1 MPTMPKKCVLILLDG
16 IGDRS
21 YAQLDDQTPLQAAKT
36 PVLDE
41 LAGRGANG
49 LYHAAMLGQ
58 ALPSETAHFL
68 MFGYDISQFPG
79 RGALEALGAGIDL
92 SPKDV
97 AVLSHFACLHESEGC
112 LTVRQRKPEISKDEL
127 SRLIPTVSEFE
138 SKGVRIQFIQT
149 GGIFGIISLSGNV
162 SPYITDTDPFLD
174 GKPLIEISPWRDYRE
189 DAAACDTATMLREYL
204 IWVYGQLKDHP
215 VNQSRISRGQEAI
228 NGFVTQRAGQLKG
241 VMPFEKRYGLRG
253 ISIASGIV
261 YWGLNSYLGMDSE
274 RVVDSNDP
282 ERDMA
287 ERLDVAYKALRNYDF
302 VHVHTKA
309 TDEAAHTKDPEFK
322 KQVIESLDKGIG
334 RAIGPLMDDPDVL
347 LIVTAD
353 HSTPS
358 SGPLIHSG
366 ESVPLTLFGRGIR
379 RDRVRGFDE
388 VSVSPGSLGSVRG
401 KELMYL
407 ILNHLDRSKLRGIM
421 DTPVDQP
428 YWPGDYEP
436 FRMK

>member
-1 MPTMPKKCVLILLDG
+1 MPKKCVLILLDG

-21 YAQLDDQTPLQAAKT
+21 YVQLDHQTPLQAAKT

-41 LAGRGANG
+41 LAERGANG
-49 LYHAAMLGQ
+49 LYHAALLGQ

-68 MFGYDISQFPG
+68 MFGYEMSQFPG

-92 SPKDV
+92 PPKDV
-97 AVLSHFACLHESEGC
+97 AVLSHFACMQESDGC
-112 LTVRQRKPEISKDEL
+112 LIVKQRKPEISKDEL
-127 SRLIPTVSEFE
+127 SRLIPAVGEFE
-138 SKGVRIQFIQT
+138 AKGMRLQFIQT
-149 GGIFGIISLSGNV
+149 GGIFGIIRLSGNV
-162 SPYITDTDPFLD
+162 SPYITDTDPFMN
-174 GKPLIEISPWRDYRE
+174 GCPLIGIDPWRDYSE
-189 DAAACDTATMLREYL
+189 DVAARNTASMLREYL
-204 IWVYGQLKDHP
+204 IWVYDQLKEHP
-215 VNQSRISRGQEAI
+215 VNQSRISKGQESI
-228 NGFVTQRAGQLKG
+228 NGFVTQRAGQLKN
-241 VMPFEKRYGLRG
+241 VMPFEHLYGLRG

-261 YWGLNSYLGMDSE
+261 YWGLSSYLGIDSE
-274 RVVDSNDP
+274 RVVDSSDP
-282 ERDMA
+282 EKDIA
-287 ERLDVAYKALRNYDF
+287 ERLNIAYRALKKYDF

-309 TDEAAHTKDPEFK
+309 PDEAAHTKDPQFK
-322 KQVIESLDKGIG
+322 KQIIESLDKGIG
-334 RAIGPLMDDPDVL
+334 KVIRPLMEDPDVL

-366 ESVPLTLFGRGIR
+366 ETVPLTFFGRGIR
-379 RDRVRGFDE
+379 RDRVSRFDE
-388 VSVSPGSLGSVRG
+388 VSVSPGALGSVRG

-436 FRMK
+436 FRLK